1 MTNITPLCDTATDNV
16 HSRVNSPTRWGVDL
30 AKGRVSIV
38 VERCKACGFC
48 VEFCPTKVLE
58 LSSAFNSKGYHPPHV
73 VEPEKC
79 SGCDLCGMYCPDF
92 AIYGYKL
99 PAQAKEA
106 EGSKS

>member
-1 MTNITPLCDTATDNV
+1 MG
-16 HSRVNSPTRWGVDL
+16 HSSLGARV

-48 VEFCPTKVLE
+48 VEFCPTHVLA

-73 VEPEKC
+73 VHPENC

-92 AIYGYKL
+92 AIYATKAAGAKAPKNAKPKN
-99 PAQAKEA
+99 PAEVSD
-106 EGSKS
+106 EG

>member
-1 MTNITPLCDTATDNV
+1 M
-16 HSRVNSPTRWGVDL
+16 

-48 VEFCPTKVLE
+48 VEFCPTKVLA

-73 VEPEKC
+73 VAPEQC

-92 AIYGYKL
+92 AIYATKITEIKSEPKVPAKL
-99 PAQAKEA
+99 TEAQAAGSA
-106 EGSKS
+106 EVPGEG

>member
-1 MTNITPLCDTATDNV
+1 MHWECPSLPGGGLV
-16 HSRVNSPTRWGVDL
+16 V

-48 VEFCPTKVLE
+48 VEFCPTKVLA

-73 VEPEKC
+73 IAPEKC

-92 AIYGYKL
+92 AIYGQRL
-99 PAQAKEA
+99 PSQKGFQDACAPP
-106 EGSKS
+106 GGNP